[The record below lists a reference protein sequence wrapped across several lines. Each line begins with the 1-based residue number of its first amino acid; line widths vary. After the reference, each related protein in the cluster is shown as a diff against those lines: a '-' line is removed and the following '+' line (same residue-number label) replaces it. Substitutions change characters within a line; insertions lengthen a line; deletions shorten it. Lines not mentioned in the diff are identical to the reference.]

1 MPRRPALGTTTAALC
16 ALLAL
21 TACQGSPEA
30 GQPNTAPPPSTSDP
44 TSSPTPSP
52 TPSNTPEDV
61 AVAAASVAYR
71 GFVAATD
78 AMYRSG
84 GRNVTA
90 LNKYASGVMLKA
102 ELVEAEKFRGY
113 KWHSVGSLQVVWIKP
128 LSIGKPNASGQ
139 IDSLIL
145 SACVDSSKAGAVDSK
160 GKSVRLPGTPNQTVD
175 EMRMRRVQGSWKAD
189 FAQSRKPT
197 KC

>member
-1 MPRRPALGTTTAALC
+1 MPRHPALGPTAAALS
-16 ALLAL
+16 ALLTL

-30 GQPNTAPPPSTSDP
+30 GQPNTSPPPSTSSP
-44 TSSPTPSP
+44 TVSATPSP
-52 TPSNTPEDV
+52 TPSVTPEEA

-84 GRNVTA
+84 GRNVTG
-90 LNKYASGVMLKA
+90 LSRYASGVMLKA

-113 KWHSVGSLQVVWIKP
+113 KWHSVGSLQVMWIKP

-139 IDSLIL
+139 IDNLIL

-160 GKSVRLPGTPNQTVD
+160 GKSVRVPGTPNQTVD
-175 EMRMRRVQGSWKAD
+175 EMRMRYVQGTWKAD
-189 FAQSRKPT
+189 FAQSRKPAT
-197 KC
+197 C